1 MNENKFFIVE
11 IKHAPH
17 TGNFFIDLS
26 NEEGYIVSVK
36 ITQGIAEN
44 LAKELDLKIT
54 I

>member
-1 MNENKFFIVE
+1 MESKSLIVA

-26 NEEGYIVSVK
+26 NEGGYIVSVK
-36 ITQGIAEN
+36 ITQNVAES
-44 LAKELDLKIT
+44 LAKELGLKIT

>member
-1 MNENKFFIVE
+1 MENKNLIVA

-26 NEEGYIVSVK
+26 NEDGYIVSVK
-36 ITQGIAEN
+36 ITQGIAES
-44 LAKELDLKIT
+44 LAKELGLKIT

>member
-1 MNENKFFIVE
+1 MESKKLIVA

-26 NEEGYIVSVK
+26 NEEVYIVSVK
-36 ITQGIAEN
+36 ITQAVAEN
-44 LAKELDLKIT
+44 LAKELGLKIT

>member
-1 MNENKFFIVE
+1 MESKNLIVA
-11 IKHAPH
+11 IKYAPH

-26 NEEGYIVSVK
+26 NEDGYIVSVK

-44 LAKELDLKIT
+44 LAKEIGLKIT